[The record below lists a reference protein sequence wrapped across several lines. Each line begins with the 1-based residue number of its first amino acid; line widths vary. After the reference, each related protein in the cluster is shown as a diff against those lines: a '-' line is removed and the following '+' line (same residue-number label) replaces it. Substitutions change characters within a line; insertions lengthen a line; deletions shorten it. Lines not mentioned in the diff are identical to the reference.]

1 MKNSSYLIAVSF
13 LFIMMCSFSNS
24 ASAQINQNIFQEIDV
39 KPGMEYKYHVPKS
52 HILNFGV
59 GFPNKL
65 GLAISGY
72 EKIEGFLGTN
82 VIEGGSATP
91 QLTLSYE
98 YAVDGQL
105 GIGAHVGYFSA
116 TTPTLNF
123 DLSEIT
129 GGSGGI
135 LEEACELIPILCDA
149 TETLSE
155 ALQGS
160 QKFQVWT
167 FSGRVSYHQKILPKL
182 DIYAATVLGYSL
194 IRRKSLSA
202 DGDDSK
208 GNLDAISDGFQSLT
222 IPNYSYY
229 AVAGGRYY
237 ITEHIAIY
245 GEGGYGNITVANAGL
260 TYRF

>member
-1 MKNSSYLIAVSF
+1 
-13 LFIMMCSFSNS
+13 MCSLSNS
-24 ASAQINQNIFQEIDV
+24 AYAQTNQSIFQEIEV
-39 KPGMEYKYHVPKS
+39 ESGTEYKYHVPKS
-52 HILNFGV
+52 HIINFGV

-65 GLAISGY
+65 GLTISGY
-72 EKIEGFLGTN
+72 ERIESILGTN

-105 GIGAHVGYFSA
+105 GIGAHIGYFSA

-123 DLSEIT
+123 DLSGIT
-129 GGSGGI
+129 GGSSGGGI
-135 LEEACELIPILCDA
+135 LGDICDELPFLCDL
-149 TETLSE
+149 TETVSD
-155 ALQGS
+155 ALEGS

-167 FSGRVSYHQKILPKL
+167 FSGRIAYHQKILPKL
-182 DIYAATVLGYSL
+182 DVYAATVLGYSL
-194 IRRKSLSA
+194 IRRKSLAA

-208 GNLDAISDGFQSLT
+208 GNLEAISEGFQSLT

-229 AVAGGRYY
+229 GVVGGRYY
-237 ITEHIAIY
+237 LTEHIAIY